1 MADGQQC
8 MNTTP
13 DVTSARPARAAVT
26 AHLHNS
32 TEPPSPAPVVVV
44 RAVIVTYEAD
54 VALLDSPVAASR
66 TLEEHDGPQD
76 IAAAHGRERFLE
88 VA

>member
-26 AHLHNS
+26 AHLHYS
-32 TEPPSPAPVVVV
+32 TEPPSPTPVVVV
-44 RAVIVTYEAD
+44 RGLIVAYEAD
-54 VALLDSPVAASR
+54 VALLDSPVATSR
-66 TLEEHDGPQD
+66 TLEEHDGPQH
-76 IAAAHGRERFLE
+76 IAAAHGRERFLDI
-88 VA
+88 A

>member
-1 MADGQQC
+1 
-8 MNTTP
+8 
-13 DVTSARPARAAVT
+13 
-26 AHLHNS
+26 
-32 TEPPSPAPVVVV
+32 VV

-54 VALLDSPVAASR
+54 VALLDSPVVASQ

-76 IAAAHGRERFLE
+76 IAAAHGRERFLD